1 MQHSINIKNEKRCLP
16 QFWIDIGY
24 FSLPKKLLGCFN
36 DVRDWMYYVYYW
48 ICVEIWRRSHS
59 FVDVHF
65 WNLSSLVWNIN
76 IFPSRLYSSST
87 WVLSNVSIEI
97 ETFVFWNICFECLQ
111 SEKMWNGFLFV
122 LFDFSCMIPA
132 QQLGSCLDGTF
143 SGPDLNDIE
152 LAALAANVPTVD
164 IQVWRIDSCD
174 FV

>member
-1 MQHSINIKNEKRCLP
+1 
-16 QFWIDIGY
+16 
-24 FSLPKKLLGCFN
+24 
-36 DVRDWMYYVYYW
+36 
-48 ICVEIWRRSHS
+48 
-59 FVDVHF
+59 
-65 WNLSSLVWNIN
+65 
-76 IFPSRLYSSST
+76 
-87 WVLSNVSIEI
+87 
-97 ETFVFWNICFECLQ
+97 
-111 SEKMWNGFLFV
+111 MWNGFLFV